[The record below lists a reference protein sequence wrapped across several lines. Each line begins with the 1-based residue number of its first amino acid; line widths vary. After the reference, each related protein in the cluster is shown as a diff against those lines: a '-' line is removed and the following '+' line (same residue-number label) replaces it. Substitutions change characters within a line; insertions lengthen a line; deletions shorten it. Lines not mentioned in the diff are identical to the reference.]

1 MRSFTKLPSVI
12 KNTGLPKG
20 VISPFNSFAV
30 IIMFITLGDA
40 LMAYTVPIYL
50 DNVLHN
56 TFLMGLVMATSSSA
70 GLLLDFL
77 VSKKFRTK
85 NYKYFMHATFI
96 FAILFPVT
104 LLFLPSYMAFI
115 VMAMAFW
122 GIYFETKI
130 YAEFHFIDRHVPR
143 DEYSKSWGLVSVL
156 NSSAYFFGSLIATL
170 IISYSLKFTF
180 AAALIL
186 FGLTYL
192 IFSLLAIKSESTKP
206 QTFEENSGNSNL
218 SFRQTFQVWRTL
230 MGKIWPL
237 WTFNLVI
244 TLVDAAFWT
253 VGIIFSEQMRG
264 THPAGGLIIT
274 AYMFP
279 PIFMG
284 FLLPKITARLG
295 KKKTAFISAL
305 FAATFVLLFG
315 LASNVYLLIFL
326 VFSGSVLL
334 SIANPALYAA
344 YEDYVSRLG
353 KFNNDMIG
361 LEQTASSVGY
371 VIGPLLA
378 GAIAAT
384 AGVQQTFVFTGALL
398 LVTSVVCLIVV
409 PRKIR
414 MPQKELVSDLF

>member
-1 MRSFTKLPSVI
+1 MRSLTKLPSAL
-12 KNTGLPKG
+12 KSPGLPKS
-20 VISPFNSFAV
+20 VVSPFNSFAI

-50 DNVLHN
+50 DGVLHN
-56 TFLMGLVMATSSSA
+56 TFLMGLVMATSSA
-70 GLLLDFL
+70 TGLLFDFL

-85 NYKYFMHATFI
+85 NYKYFMHTTFI
-96 FAILFPVT
+96 FAILFPMA
-104 LLFLPSYMAFI
+104 LLFLPPHLVFI
-115 VMAMAFW
+115 VIAMAFW

-130 YAEFHFIDRHVPR
+130 YAEFHFIDHHVPK

-156 NSSAYFFGSLIATL
+156 NSSAYFFGSLVATL

-180 AAALIL
+180 ATALIL

-192 IFSLLAIKSESTKP
+192 IFSLLAIKKESAKSDSL
-206 QTFEENSGNSNL
+206 EESHGITNL
-218 SFRQTFQVWRTL
+218 SFRQTFRVWKTL
-230 MGKIWPL
+230 LGKIWPL
-237 WTFNLVI
+237 WVFNFVI

-264 THPAGGLIIT
+264 IHPAGGLIIT

-284 FLLPKITARLG
+284 FFLPKITANIG

-305 FAATFVLLFG
+305 FAAVFVLLFG
-315 LASNVYLLIFL
+315 LASDVYLLILL
-326 VFSGSVLL
+326 VFSGSVFL
-334 SIANPALYAA
+334 SIANPALYAV

-378 GAIAAT
+378 GGIAAT
-384 AGVQQTFVFTGALL
+384 AGVQHTFVFTGALL
-398 LVTSVVCLIVV
+398 LVTSLVCLLVV

-414 MPQKELVSDLF
+414 MPQKELAETIY

>member
-1 MRSFTKLPSVI
+1 
-12 KNTGLPKG
+12 
-20 VISPFNSFAV
+20 
-30 IIMFITLGDA
+30 MFITLGDA

-50 DNVLHN
+50 DGVLQN
-56 TFLMGLVMATSSSA
+56 TFLMGLVMATSSA
-70 GLLLDFL
+70 TGLLFDFL

-85 NYKYFMHATFI
+85 NYKYFMHTTFI
-96 FAILFPVT
+96 FAILFPAA
-104 LLFLPSYMAFI
+104 LLFLPPNIIFI
-115 VMAMAFW
+115 VIAMAFW

-130 YAEFHFIDRHVPR
+130 YAEFHFIDRHVPK
-143 DEYSKSWGLVSVL
+143 DEYSKSWGLISVL

-180 AAALIL
+180 ATALIL

-192 IFSLLAIKSESTKP
+192 IFSLLAIKTDSTKSAN
-206 QTFEENSGNSNL
+206 FEESAKITNL
-218 SFRQTFQVWRTL
+218 SFKQTFKVWKTL
-230 MGKIWPL
+230 LGKIWPL
-237 WTFNLVI
+237 WVFSFVI

-253 VGIIFSEQMRG
+253 VGIIFSEQMRA

-284 FLLPKITARLG
+284 FLLPKITAKFG

-305 FAATFVLLFG
+305 FASVFVLLFG
-315 LASNVYLLIFL
+315 LASDVYLLILL
-326 VFSGSVLL
+326 VFSGSVFL

-371 VIGPLLA
+371 VVGPLLA
-378 GAIAAT
+378 GGIAAT
-384 AGVQQTFVFTGALL
+384 AGVQHTFIFTGALL
-398 LVTSVVCLIVV
+398 LVTSLVCLFVV

-414 MPQKELVSDLF
+414 MPQKELAETIY

>member
-1 MRSFTKLPSVI
+1 MRSLTKLPSVL
-12 KNTGLPKG
+12 KSPGLPKTA
-20 VISPFNSFAV
+20 VSPFNSFAI

-50 DNVLHN
+50 DGVLHN
-56 TFLMGLVMATSSSA
+56 TFLMGLVMAASSA
-70 GLLLDFL
+70 TGLLFDFL

-85 NYKYFMHATFI
+85 NYKYFMHTTFI
-96 FAILFPVT
+96 FAILFPVA
-104 LLFLPSYMAFI
+104 LLFLPPHLMFI
-115 VMAMAFW
+115 VVAMAFW

-130 YAEFHFIDRHVPR
+130 YAEFHYIDRHVPKA
-143 DEYSKSWGLVSVL
+143 EYSKSWGLVSVL
-156 NSSAYFFGSLIATL
+156 NSSAYFFGSLIATM

-180 AAALIL
+180 ATALVL

-192 IFSLLAIKSESTKP
+192 IFSLLAVKTNSTKP
-206 QTFEENSGNSNL
+206 TNFEESTGITNL
-218 SFRQTFQVWRTL
+218 SFRQTFRVWKTL
-230 MGKIWPL
+230 LGKIWPL
-237 WTFNLVI
+237 WVFNFVI

-284 FLLPKITARLG
+284 FLLPKITARIG

-305 FAATFVLLFG
+305 FAAVFVLLFG
-315 LASNVYLLIFL
+315 LASDVYLLIFF
-326 VFSGSVLL
+326 VFAGSVLL
-334 SIANPALYAA
+334 SIANPALYAV

-371 VIGPLLA
+371 VVGPLLA
-378 GAIAAT
+378 GGIAAT
-384 AGVQQTFVFTGALL
+384 AGVQHTFVFTGVLL
-398 LVTSVVCLIVV
+398 LITSLICLVVV